1 MGAGA
6 GGEGSGGALWKQH
19 QIGSRC
25 QLVARSPQRG
35 SAYVAARYEEWGA
48 RGLGKGLAP
57 CCALGTVLPT
67 PAWSHIS
74 AVGRRK
80 RIRVADFL
88 SLSCSLPQ
96 AVGQGQTLP

>member
-1 MGAGA
+1 MGAGV

-19 QIGSRC
+19 QIGSKC
-25 QLVARSPQRG
+25 QRVARSPQGG
-35 SAYVAARYEEWGA
+35 SAYVVALCEEWGA

-57 CCALGTVLPT
+57 CFALGTVLPT
-67 PAWSHIS
+67 PGWSHTW
-74 AVGRRK
+74 AVGRGK
-80 RIRVADFL
+80 RNREADFL